1 MLIREEE
8 IIYDENSIPLWYSK
22 EKLINLLKIHSKIL
36 SKSKFK
42 IELLSRGMNE
52 STFLII
58 RDNFEWF
65 LQLDIYSESYN
76 FDRSYFDFQKVEE
89 LIETNLLS
97 FYASHTLNLPEIP
110 SEFIIFHKDNKLNAL
125 LHLHDPIE

>member
-1 MLIREEE
+1 M
-8 IIYDENSIPLWYSK
+8 
-22 EKLINLLKIHSKIL
+22 HSKIL

-58 RDNFEWF
+58 RDNLEWF
-65 LQLDIYSESYN
+65 LQLDVYSEAYN
-76 FDRSYFDFQKVEE
+76 FDRSHFDFQKVEE

-97 FYASHTLNLPEIP
+97 FYASHSLNLPEIP
-110 SEFIIFHKDNKLNAL
+110 SELIIVHRNNKLNAL
-125 LHLHDPIE
+125 IHLHDPFE